1 MLVEIV
7 GPDALPVDGA
17 IMLVEYGAHRCL
29 RRIRLLGDSK
39 ILLQSGDRELDA
51 QAMHINE
58 LKLVG
63 RAVRIE
69 IAL

>member
-1 MLVEIV
+1 
-7 GPDALPVDGA
+7 
-17 IMLVEYGAHRCL
+17 MLVEYGAHRCL

-58 LKLVG
+58 LKLG
-63 RAVRIE
+63 RPCVALKLHCNIE
-69 IAL
+69 M